1 MTTPTTAPP
10 IEAADAVVPV
20 LRARIAHTILRRVE
34 AQRARFVTAYGRAT
48 TPIDRVAAA
57 LVAVRAALP
66 ATVTRPLAE
75 SAEVGRRLDRIADD
89 LADLLTEL
97 HTAQEAAAAAAIRTK
112 QRTAARSQ
120 ARREQ
125 RQTAALDTSGEQR

>member
-1 MTTPTTAPP
+1 MTAPTP
-10 IEAADAVVPV
+10 AAPPAAAVESGPV

-57 LVAVRAALP
+57 LVAVRSALP

-75 SAEVGRRLDRIADD
+75 SAEVGRRLDWIADD
-89 LADLLTEL
+89 LAALLADL
-97 HTAQEAAAAAAIRTK
+97 HAAQETAAEKAIRAK
-112 QRTAARSQ
+112 QRTASRSQ

-125 RQTAALDTSGEQR
+125 RQAAVPAAGGGR